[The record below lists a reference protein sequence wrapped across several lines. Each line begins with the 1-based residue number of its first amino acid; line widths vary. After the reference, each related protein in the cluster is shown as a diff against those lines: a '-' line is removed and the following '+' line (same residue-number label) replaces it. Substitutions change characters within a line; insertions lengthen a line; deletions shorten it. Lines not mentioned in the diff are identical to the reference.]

1 MSAEMTTTY
10 LRRAVLVVAVLNVLY
25 GIVEFG
31 VALVIGSVS
40 LFADS
45 ARRRFAQNVAIIAAG
60 AVTAYLWHSVWPDL
74 IVVTIKWSAATL
86 TVSGSMSSK
95 APHLAI
101 SANASSATGTAIA
114 SARELRPANLA
125 QRQK

>member
-40 LFADS
+40 LFAD
-45 ARRRFAQNVAIIAAG
+45 
-60 AVTAYLWHSVWPDL
+60 
-74 IVVTIKWSAATL
+74 
-86 TVSGSMSSK
+86 TVDFFED
-95 APHLAI
+95 
-101 SANASSATGTAIA
+101 ASLKMWRLS
-114 SARELRPANLA
+114 
-125 QRQK
+125 QRGR